1 MVLYSSNSTIFT
13 ATIFLFILIIIFI
26 IPRTNR
32 SKTKPRLPPGPP
44 AIPIIGH
51 LHLIRSLP
59 HHAFDKLAG
68 RYGPLMHLR
77 LGSVLAIVASSP
89 DMAKEVLKTNDAN
102 FASRPQNHASRRF
115 GHDGSGLVFAPYGP
129 YWKWIRKLCM
139 SELLGRRT
147 VDQLL
152 PMRRLSLHDLLR
164 TLLDASRR
172 RQQVNIS
179 EELVKMG
186 IGTVGRSLVGSTSFW
201 EYYYGGDNHDDDD
214 DLDEMMKLTK
224 EVNML
229 VGSFNVSDFIPALA
243 RWDLQGLDKK
253 IQDVHHRFDAM
264 LERIIERKQDLKY
277 SRNNN
282 NYHHIRSQ
290 NIKDLLD
297 IVLDIAD
304 NDHDQDP
311 DIKLTRENIKSFV
324 LSAAELETIK

>member
-1 MVLYSSNSTIFT
+1 
-13 ATIFLFILIIIFI
+13 
-26 IPRTNR
+26 
-32 SKTKPRLPPGPP
+32 
-44 AIPIIGH
+44 
-51 LHLIRSLP
+51 
-59 HHAFDKLAG
+59 
-68 RYGPLMHLR
+68 
-77 LGSVLAIVASSP
+77 
-89 DMAKEVLKTNDAN
+89 
-102 FASRPQNHASRRF
+102 
-115 GHDGSGLVFAPYGP
+115 
-129 YWKWIRKLCM
+129 M

-172 RQQVNIS
+172 RQHVNIS

-324 LSAAELETIK
+324 LV